1 MLASRVGDDA
11 FRIGKNSRGN
21 PCPFEVMLY
30 QPRDVWIVLNDEY
43 SALHNVILAAA
54 LALTDPKRPV
64 LWLILCKYCVNIAAL
79 MQVQSAI

>member
-43 SALHNVILAAA
+43 SALHNAYSSRSTGA
-54 LALTDPKRPV
+54 
-64 LWLILCKYCVNIAAL
+64 N
-79 MQVQSAI
+79 